1 MKKEKAEE
9 PWGRIIEYSQ
19 DSLSREVYEFGWVVT
34 KSDKAP
40 TLPLLVSLSSI
51 VLTHYRKEKRR
62 SKRHRTWIVDPKAP
76 NWNRDQMGEPVDFSK
91 IKAHKVGKIAKFKV
105 AWHQVPT
112 IPDHV
117 EDEIRIR
124 FLDLMSQVQVDRTL
138 TK

>member
-1 MKKEKAEE
+1 MKKEKTEE
-9 PWGRIIEYSQ
+9 PWGRIIEYSPN
-19 DSLSREVYEFGWVVT
+19 SLSREVYDFGWAIKKINET
-34 KSDKAP
+34 T

-51 VLTHYRKEKRR
+51 VLTHYRKETRPSR
-62 SKRHRTWIVDPKAP
+62 RHRTWKVDPEAP
-76 NWNRDQMGEPVDFSK
+76 YWERGQLGEPVDFSK
-91 IKAHKVGKIAKFKV
+91 LKAGSKVAKFKV
-105 AWHQVPT
+105 AWRQIPT